1 MDINIFDFDLP
12 EKLIA
17 QKPLKLRDQSR
28 LLVVDRQRKNFRHH
42 KFSQIIDYI
51 QAGDCLVLNDT
62 RVLPAR
68 LHGIKDDTGAKI
80 EVLLLKEISPNR
92 WETLAKPARKL
103 PVGSKITFGSNVLKA
118 TCVAAKE
125 QGKRILKFT
134 YEGIFY
140 ERLDELGEM
149 PLPPYIKETLD
160 DQERYQTV
168 FSKHRGSAAAPTAGL
183 HFTED
188 ILNQLKAKGVHIVYL
203 TLHVGLGT
211 FRPVT
216 SERIE
221 DHQMHAEYYKLSEA
235 SAQIINDTKARGN
248 HVYAVGTTSTRV
260 LETIAKKYS
269 GRFKAD
275 EGWTDIFIYP
285 PYKFQA
291 VDGLMTN
298 FHLPK
303 STLIML
309 VAAFMGKQFT
319 LEVYET
325 AIKNNYRFFS
335 FGDAM
340 LILPTKENEN
350 ADIL

>member
-1 MDINIFDFDLP
+1 MDINTFDFELP

-17 QKPLKLRDQSR
+17 QTPLQTRDASKL
-28 LLVVDRQRKNFRHH
+28 LIVDRKRKTFWHNEF
-42 KFSQIIDYI
+42 KDVIDYM

-80 EVLLLKEISPNR
+80 EILLLKEISSDC
-92 WETLAKPARKL
+92 WEVLAKPARKL
-103 PVGSKITFGSNVLKA
+103 PVGASLTFGDDLLKA
-118 TCVAAKE
+118 TCIELGE
-125 QGKRILKFT
+125 QGERVLKFT
-134 YEGIFY
+134 YDGIFY

-149 PLPPYIKETLD
+149 PLPPYIKETLK

-168 FSKHRGSAAAPTAGL
+168 FAKKRGSAAAPTAGL
-183 HFTED
+183 HFTEE
-188 ILNQLKAKGVHIVYL
+188 ILAQLIKKGIKIVYL

-216 SERIE
+216 ATRIE
-221 DHQMHAEYYKLSEA
+221 DHQMHAEYYYLSESVA
-235 SAQIINDTKARGN
+235 KTLNETKKAGRK
-248 HVYAVGTTSTRV
+248 VFAVGTTTTRV
-260 LETIAKKYS
+260 LETVVKNNA
-269 GRFKAD
+269 GTFKEAT
-275 EGWTDIFIYP
+275 GWTDIFIYP

-291 VDGLMTN
+291 VDGLITN

-309 VAAFMGKQFT
+309 VSAFASKDLTFAA
-319 LEVYET
+319 YEA
-325 AIKNNYRFFS
+325 AINNNYRFFS

-340 LILPTKENEN
+340 LILPIE
-350 ADIL
+350 DD

>member
-1 MDINIFDFDLP
+1 MDINTFDFELP

-17 QKPLKLRDQSR
+17 QTPLQTRDASKL
-28 LLVVDRQRKNFRHH
+28 LIVDRKRKTFWHNEF
-42 KFSQIIDYI
+42 KDVIDYM

-80 EVLLLKEISPNR
+80 EILLLKEISSDC
-92 WETLAKPARKL
+92 WEVLAKPARKL
-103 PVGSKITFGSNVLKA
+103 PVGASLTFGDDLLKA
-118 TCVAAKE
+118 TCIELGE
-125 QGKRILKFT
+125 QGERVLKFT
-134 YEGIFY
+134 YDGIFY

-149 PLPPYIKETLD
+149 PLPPYIKETLK

-168 FSKHRGSAAAPTAGL
+168 FAKKRGSAAAPTAGL
-183 HFTED
+183 HFTEE
-188 ILNQLKAKGVHIVYL
+188 ILAQLIKKGIKIVYL

-216 SERIE
+216 ATRIE
-221 DHQMHAEYYKLSEA
+221 DHQMHAEYYYLSESVA
-235 SAQIINDTKARGN
+235 KTLNETKKAGRK
-248 HVYAVGTTSTRV
+248 VFAVGTTTTRV
-260 LETIAKKYS
+260 LETVVKNNA
-269 GRFKAD
+269 GTFKEAT
-275 EGWTDIFIYP
+275 GWTDIFIYP

-291 VDGLMTN
+291 VDGLITN

-309 VAAFMGKQFT
+309 VSAFASKDLTFAA
-319 LEVYET
+319 YEA
-325 AIKNNYRFFS
+325 AINNNYRFFS

-340 LILPTKENEN
+340 LILPIE
-350 ADIL
+350 AD